1 MKLTPTFEQQNCIDA
16 YQLGQILKVNAL
28 AGTGKTSV
36 LEMMAQAHRV
46 KTLYV
51 AYNRAIVEEAKQRFP
66 RSHVECKTAHQIAF
80 RAVGYQYADRLEGGN
95 GGRLTPYRVAKAMGV
110 TPVGGLSSRVMATL
124 MVMSLSNWFN
134 SVDHHI
140 LPDHVPLDILK
151 RHGAPLNWTPTD
163 YETASL
169 SVMQKTTELWESI
182 MAGKYGLPMPH
193 DGYAKLFS
201 LNPPQLPYA
210 SILVDESQDLNPTL
224 LRVLDVQHSQ
234 KTLVGD
240 SFQQLYGWRGA
251 LNSLSKVQ
259 ADTTCYLTESFRFG
273 QNIANAGNAVLQL
286 LGAPVTIK
294 GRGPGGEDSGKPA
307 ILCRTNGA
315 LISELMIRALEQ
327 EKRVY
332 VVGGTEAPRKLVEGL
347 QDLMTGRPSHHPD
360 LIGFRSYAEF
370 AEAAEDDGAP
380 PDMKMLA
387 RLLSQFPPA
396 QLLQALEAAEF
407 TRAEDAEV
415 TVSTAHKAKGLEWD
429 HVALADDF
437 MEPMDEK
444 FTLEEANVAYVAVT
458 RARRQL
464 YGCKNLLKQYLV
476 AGKASAQALQA
487 AAEKTT
493 QEKHAQQG

>member
-1 MKLTPTFEQQNCIDA
+1 MKLAPTEEQQNCIDA
-16 YQLGQILKVNAL
+16 YTRGQILKVNAL

-36 LEMMAQAHRV
+36 LEMMADARRV

-66 RSHVECKTAHQIAF
+66 RHVACKTAHQIAF

-110 TPVGGLSSRVMATL
+110 TPIGGLSSRVVATL
-124 MVMSLSNWFN
+124 MVMSLTNWFN
-134 SVDHHI
+134 SVDPHI
-140 LPDHVPLDILK
+140 LEGHVPVNILK
-151 RHGAPLNWTPTD
+151 RHGAPLNWSPTD
-163 YETASL
+163 YESAAL
-169 SVMQKTTELWESI
+169 GIMQKTTALWECV
-182 MAGKYGLPMPH
+182 MAGKHGLPMPH

-201 LNPPQLPYA
+201 LNPPQLPYD

-224 LRVLDVQHSQ
+224 LRVLDVQHTQ

-240 SFQQLYGWRGA
+240 SFQQLYAWRGA
-251 LNSLSKVQ
+251 IDSLSKVK

-273 QNIANAGNAVLQL
+273 SNIANAGNAVLQL
-286 LGAPVTIK
+286 LSSPVMVK
-294 GRGPGGEDSGKPA
+294 GRGPGGVDSGKPA
-307 ILCRTNGA
+307 ILCRTNGS
-315 LISELMIRALEQ
+315 LISELMTRALEQ

-347 QDLMTGRPSHHPD
+347 QDLMVGRPSHHPD

-370 AEAAEDDGAP
+370 TEAAEDDGAP

-387 RLLSQFPPA
+387 RLLSQFPPG

-429 HVALADDF
+429 HVALSDDF

-444 FTLEEANVAYVAVT
+444 FTLEEANVTYVAVT

-464 YGCKNLLKQYLV
+464 YGCKHLLKQYL
-476 AGKASAQALQA
+476 ATGRAKA
-487 AAEKTT
+487 AAEGSRQPMNKTT
-493 QEKHAQQG
+493 GS